1 MILLGNVKPYGT
13 GGSWFFKYGDKEVG
27 NYEEK
32 TFLKN
37 DYGSS
42 AKAKAAALKYQKDLK
57 LQKRLKDNSSIGKK
71 AKELGLTYDEYVSLP
86 AKEKQKLTVKKYA
99 DKQRAAKEA
108 AGGFEQS
115 FTHKGKTYTL
125 PTRFAKKDIP
135 TLKDFLKSFDE
146 WKEGGANLKSYNTM
160 PSRVK
165 SMAAAKKVGKKTSK
179 FDNKEGN
186 VWRRLRDYAKGL
198 PPTAG
203 RSGTGELYKIFFDQL
218 KIPKSQLDTIK
229 NFDFENIQS
238 GKQKVITK
246 AAQRKDLGNPLVTNV
261 IDVVRKNP
269 DLTEQELFSGVRK
282 LSKKTLSNGEIV
294 TAAVQAHRGATLR
307 LLKEA
312 RKEKIGEFQL
322 KNIQKF
328 SSEDLPPALKVIY
341 NLFPNKVGRDFST
354 TIKDFYKDNPTLRKR
369 ALDKLQAYGKIRS
382 EVQKV
387 LREGGVK
394 IGGKGPGKA
403 AFQFDHPISFAALER
418 SGDIAGAIRTN
429 PVVGDVNQIKG
440 QFLDRRLNVL
450 QNAIIRGEDVKENIA
465 KVEKLKNIN
474 QTLFGDLAGD
484 FTIDDKG
491 IIKVKDYG
499 APEILDEQYNI
510 AKALQKNLPLGG
522 QIKRTL
528 ASGALTSELEE
539 VLGKSSAQK
548 FITSSQKLVEFA
560 KKDTN
565 KICKIFGRV
574 PLQAGGRGCA
584 TQMELALEQDPVGTA
599 TKIQNLKPEGGAV
612 NRIKGVAT
620 TFLNFAK
627 SPGVKTFGI
636 GAGVGAA
643 IGLVKAFRNDDPT
656 TYLSN
661 EDQQKNMLVD
671 MATQPISLDTER
683 PAILDY
689 QLPALGA
696 SLVGST
702 ALAAPSTIKA
712 SKSRSLGIERKPP
725 GIAKTG
731 LRVLGRGLGVAA
743 SPALL
748 APFAAGDIASQIA
761 EGDSPADIATNPFNY
776 LYPAFADQTP
786 KLTRGLSPTLRKFAR
801 LGLGRAALTGLSRAG
816 IAGLGASLAIQGLGL
831 LDD

>member
-1 MILLGNVKPYGT
+1 MALTPAEIQANYRARQRLLNPPKT
-13 GGSWFFKYGDKEVG
+13 TQTFKY
-27 NYEEK
+27 
-32 TFLKN
+32 
-37 DYGSS
+37 
-42 AKAKAAALKYQKDLK
+42 
-57 LQKRLKDNSSIGKK
+57 
-71 AKELGLTYDEYVSLP
+71 
-86 AKEKQKLTVKKYA
+86 
-99 DKQRAAKEA
+99 
-108 AGGFEQS
+108 
-115 FTHKGKTYTL
+115 KGKTYTL
-125 PTRFAKKDIP
+125 PTRFPKKDIP
-135 TLKDFLKSFDE
+135 TLIAFLKSLDE
-146 WKEGGANLKSYNTM
+146 WRAGGSNLESYNTM
-160 PSRVK
+160 PSRLK
-165 SMAAAKKVGKKTSK
+165 SMAAAKKAGKKTSV
-179 FDNKEGN
+179 FDNKQGN
-186 VWRRLRDYAKGL
+186 IWRRLRDYAKGL

-203 RSGTGELYKIFFDQL
+203 RSGTGELYKNFFDQL
-218 KIPKSQLDTIK
+218 KIPKKELNTIK
-229 NFDFENIQS
+229 NFDFKNIQA

-246 AAQRKDLGNPLVTNV
+246 QAQKTNIGNPLITNV
-261 IDVVRKNP
+261 LDVIKKNP
-269 DLTEQELFSGVRK
+269 NLTEQELFSGVRK
-282 LSKKTLSNGEIV
+282 LSKKPLSNGEIV
-294 TAAVQAHRGATLR
+294 TAAVQAHRNGTLR

-322 KNIQKF
+322 KTIQKF
-328 SSEDLPPALKVIY
+328 SSEDLPPALKTIY

-369 ALDKLQAYGKIRS
+369 ALDKLKAYGKIRV
-382 EVQKV
+382 EVQNV
-387 LREGGVK
+387 LGLGGR
-394 IGGKGPGKA
+394 GPGKA

-429 PVVGDVNQIKG
+429 PIVGDVNQLKG

-548 FITSSQKLVEFA
+548 FIASSQKLIEFA

-627 SPGVKTFGI
+627 SPGFKTFSV
-636 GAGVGAA
+636 AGLAGGAA
-643 IGLVKAFRNDDPT
+643 AALVKEFRNDDPT

-671 MATQPISLDTER
+671 MATQPIAPDFQK
-683 PAILDY
+683 PDILDY
-689 QLPALGA
+689 QLPAVGA
-696 SLVGST
+696 SLAAST

-712 SKSRSLGIERKPP
+712 SRSRGLGVEQKGLIR
-725 GIAKTG
+725 TG
-731 LRVLGRGLGVAA
+731 GRVLGRGLGVAA
-743 SPALL
+743 SPGVL
-748 APFAAGDIASQIA
+748 APLAAMDITSQIA
-761 EGDSPADIATNPFNY
+761 EGDSLADIATDPINY
-776 LYPAFADQTP
+776 TYPIFAEQSDR
-786 KLTRGLSPTLRKFAR
+786 LTRGLPSTFRKFAR
-801 LGLGRAALTGLSRAG
+801 LGMSKPALRLLSRAG
-816 IAGLGASLAIQGLGL
+816 IAGLGASLAIQGIGL

>member
-1 MILLGNVKPYGT
+1 MTPQQ
-13 GGSWFFKYGDKEVG
+13 KY
-27 NYEEK
+27 
-32 TFLKN
+32 
-37 DYGSS
+37 
-42 AKAKAAALKYQKDLK
+42 KAK
-57 LQKRLKDNSSIGKK
+57 KRAERL
-71 AKELGLTYDEYVSLP
+71 
-86 AKEKQKLTVKKYA
+86 
-99 DKQRAAKEA
+99 A
-108 AGGFEQS
+108 AGGYEQT
-115 FTHKGKTYTL
+115 FTYKGKTYTVSTRL
-125 PTRFAKKDIP
+125 PKKTIEQ
-135 TLKDFLKSFDE
+135 LKEFLKSLEE
-146 WKEGGANLKSYNTM
+146 WKAGGGTFESFRTM

-165 SMAAAKKVGKKTSK
+165 SMAAAKKVGKKTSE
-179 FDNKEGN
+179 FDNRAGQ
-186 VWRRLRDYAKGL
+186 VWRRLVQYAKGKA
-198 PPTAG
+198 PVNPG
-203 RSGTGELYKIFFDQL
+203 RTGTGETYKTFFDQL
-218 KIPKSQLDTIK
+218 NLPKSELNTIK
-229 NFDFENIQS
+229 NFDFENIQKF
-238 GKQKVITK
+238 KQAKITET
-246 AAQRKDLGNPLVTNV
+246 AAKKNIGSPLVTNV
-261 IDVVRKNP
+261 IDVVKKNP
-269 DLTEQELFSGVRK
+269 NLTEQELFSSVRK
-282 LSKKTLSNGEIV
+282 LAKGPLSNGEIV
-294 TAAVQAHRGATLR
+294 TAAVQAHRLATAR

-312 RKEKIGEFQL
+312 RKEKIGEFQM

-328 SSEDLPPALKVIY
+328 SSEDLPPALKTIY

-354 TIKDFYKDNPTLRKR
+354 TIKDFYKDNPTLKKR
-369 ALDKLQAYGKIRS
+369 ALDKLKAYGKIRV
-382 EVQKV
+382 EVQNT
-387 LREGGVK
+387 LGL
-394 IGGKGPGKA
+394 GGKGPGKA

-429 PVVGDVNQIKG
+429 PLVGDVNQIKG

-499 APEILDEQYNI
+499 APAILDEQYNI
-510 AKALQKNLPLGG
+510 ARSLQKNIPLGG

-565 KICKIFGRV
+565 KICKIFGRAG
-574 PLQAGGRGCA
+574 LQAGGRGCG

-627 SPGVKTFGI
+627 SPGFKTFSV
-636 GAGVGAA
+636 AGLAGGAA
-643 IGLVKAFRNDDPT
+643 AALVKEFRNDDPT

-671 MATQPISLDTER
+671 MVTQPVSEDMTR
-683 PAILDY
+683 PDLLDY
-689 QLPALGA
+689 QLPAVGA
-696 SLVGST
+696 SLAAST

-712 SKSRSLGIERKPP
+712 SRSRGLGVEKKGLIR
-725 GIAKTG
+725 TG
-731 LRVLGRGLGVAA
+731 GRVLGRGLGIAA
-743 SPALL
+743 SPGML
-748 APFAAGDIASQIA
+748 APLAALDITRQVS
-761 EGDSPADIATNPFNY
+761 EGDSLADIGTDPLNY
-776 LYPAFADQTP
+776 TYPIFAEQSDR
-786 KLTRGLSPTLRKFAR
+786 LTRGLPSAFRKFAR
-801 LGLGRAALTGLSRAG
+801 LGMSKPALRLLSRAG
-816 IAGLGASLAIQGLGL
+816 IAGLGASLAIQGIGL

>member
-1 MILLGNVKPYGT
+1 MILLGGIKPYGSS
-13 GGSWFFKYGDKEVG
+13 SWSFTYGDKEVG
-27 NYEEK
+27 NFEQKVFSVKE
-32 TFLKN
+32 
-37 DYGSS
+37 YGSS
-42 AKAKAAALKYQKDLK
+42 AKAKAAAIAYQKDPA
-57 LQKRLKDNSSIGKK
+57 LQKRLKDNSALGKK
-71 AKELGLTYDEYVSLP
+71 AKTLGMTYDEYASLP
-86 AKEKQKLTVKKYA
+86 KKERTKLAVKRFV
-99 DKQRAAKEA
+99 DKKRAERKA

-179 FDNKEGN
+179 FDNREGN

-203 RSGTGELYKIFFDQL
+203 RAGTGELYKIFFDQL

-261 IDVVRKNP
+261 LDVVRKNP

-369 ALDKLQAYGKIRS
+369 ALDKLKAYGKIRV
-382 EVQKV
+382 EVQNA
-387 LREGGVK
+387 LGLGGR
-394 IGGKGPGKA
+394 GPGKA

-627 SPGVKTFGI
+627 SPGFKTFSVAGI
-636 GAGVGAA
+636 AGGAA
-643 IGLVKAFRNDDPT
+643 AALVKEFKNDDPT

-661 EDQQKNMLVD
+661 EDQQKSMLVD
-671 MATQPISLDTER
+671 MVTQPVSEDFQKPDL
-683 PAILDY
+683 LDY
-689 QLPALGA
+689 QLPAVGA
-696 SLVGST
+696 SLAAST

-712 SKSRSLGIERKPP
+712 SRSRGLGVEKKGLIR
-725 GIAKTG
+725 TG
-731 LRVLGRGLGVAA
+731 GRVLGRGLGVAA
-743 SPALL
+743 SPGVL
-748 APFAAGDIASQIA
+748 APLAAMDIANQIS
-761 EGDSPADIATNPFNY
+761 EGDSLADIATDPINY
-776 LYPAFADQTP
+776 TYPIFAEQTP
-786 KLTRGLSPTLRKFAR
+786 KLTRGLPSAFRKFAR
-801 LGLGRAALTGLSRAG
+801 LGMSTPALRLLSRAG
-816 IAGLGASLAIQGLGL
+816 IAGLGASLAIQGVGL